1 MSLFPMFLKLS
12 GRACLVVGA
21 GSMGEA
27 KIRTL
32 LPTGARVRVIAPH
45 ATPAVVKWVESGS
58 IAWEARG
65 FTPADLEGVFLVIAA
80 TSSVEVNDIVFRE
93 AQRRGVLCNAVDD
106 PVRCD
111 FYYPAVVRR
120 GSLQIAIST
129 EGKSP
134 ALAQRLRRELENH
147 FRPEYAGW
155 VEQLGEEREQL
166 LAQEMDDE
174 YRRSLL
180 HERARRAAFER
191 FCARAT
197 TGNPQGDSP

>member
-1 MSLFPMFLKLS
+1 MFLKLT

-21 GSMGEA
+21 GSVGEA

-32 LPTGARVRVIAPH
+32 LPTGATVRVIAPH
-45 ATPAVVKWVESGS
+45 ATPAVVKWVESGC
-58 IAWEARG
+58 IAWETRG

-106 PVRCD
+106 PARCD

-147 FRPEYAGW
+147 FGPEYAGW
-155 VEQLGEEREQL
+155 VEHLGEERKQL
-166 LAQEMDDE
+166 LGREMDYE

-180 HERARRAAFER
+180 HGRAGRAAFDR
-191 FCARAT
+191 FVRGLRPEARRE
-197 TGNPQGDSP
+197 DSQ